1 MSACAGSSTDGLA
14 ASPLVSRPEQ
24 SGPQEHD
31 FFRYF
36 AGQVQMDRAPGRI
49 GFMSTQRRE
58 IRWRRIRCA
67 GRWGQTFLSPVA
79 QRASAIASGGTAP
92 PDFPAWFATNSLQS
106 SFRIVQLDRLVQ
118 LVFVQFVQFV
128 QLVLLVR
135 LVLRHGSPPFG
146 AGPGEAAGRPAN
158 HGFSLPHIPSPS
170 GHARLHPTLPRV
182 PAGRRRWAER
192 YDGKGNLYLQY
203 SA

>member
-14 ASPLVSRPEQ
+14 ASPLVSPGTVRPARAR
-24 SGPQEHD
+24 

-58 IRWRRIRCA
+58 IRWRHIRCA
-67 GRWGQTFLSPVA
+67 GRWGQTFLCPLA

-92 PDFPAWFATNSLQS
+92 PGFPAWFATNSLQS
-106 SFRIVQLDRLVQ
+106 GFRIVQLDRLVQ
-118 LVFVQFVQFV
+118 LLFVQLVQLV

-146 AGPGEAAGRPAN
+146 AVLARQPEDQRITVSPSRTSP
-158 HGFSLPHIPSPS
+158 SLPAS
-170 GHARLHPTLPRV
+170 RVFHPTLPWV

-192 YDGKGNLYLQY
+192 YDGKGNLYLQH
-203 SA
+203 AA

>member
-1 MSACAGSSTDGLA
+1 
-14 ASPLVSRPEQ
+14 
-24 SGPQEHD
+24 
-31 FFRYF
+31 
-36 AGQVQMDRAPGRI
+36 MDRAPGRI

-106 SFRIVQLDRLVQ
+106 GFRIVQLDRLVQ
-118 LVFVQFVQFV
+118 LLFVQLVQLV

-135 LVLRHGSPPFG
+135 LVLRHGSPPFW
-146 AGPGEAAGRPAN
+146 AGPGTTAGRLAN

-170 GHARLHPTLPRV
+170 GLARFHPTLPWV

-203 SA
+203 AA

>member
-14 ASPLVSRPEQ
+14 ASPLVSPGTVRPARAR
-24 SGPQEHD
+24 

-58 IRWRRIRCA
+58 IRWRHIRCA
-67 GRWGQTFLSPVA
+67 GRWGQTFLCPLA

-92 PDFPAWFATNSLQS
+92 PGFPAWFATNSLQS
-106 SFRIVQLDRLVQ
+106 GFRIVQLDRLVQ
-118 LVFVQFVQFV
+118 LLFVQLVQLV

-146 AGPGEAAGRPAN
+146 DGPGATAGRPAN
-158 HGFSLPHIPSPS
+158 HGFSLPHIPFPS
-170 GHARLHPTLPRV
+170 GLACFHPTLPWV

-192 YDGKGNLYLQY
+192 YDGKGNLYLQH

>member
-1 MSACAGSSTDGLA
+1 
-14 ASPLVSRPEQ
+14 
-24 SGPQEHD
+24 
-31 FFRYF
+31 
-36 AGQVQMDRAPGRI
+36 MDRAPGRI

-67 GRWGQTFLSPVA
+67 GRWVTTILSPVA

-106 SFRIVQLDRLVQ
+106 GFRIVQLDRLVQ
-118 LVFVQFVQFV
+118 LLFVQFV

-135 LVLRHGSPPFG
+135 LVLRHASPPFG
-146 AGPGEAAGRPAN
+146 AGLGEASGRPAN
-158 HGFSLPHIPSPS
+158 HGFSLPHLPSPP
-170 GHARLHPTLPRV
+170 GLARLHPTLPRV

-192 YDGKGNLYLQY
+192 YDGKGNLHLQH
-203 SA
+203 AA

>member
-14 ASPLVSRPEQ
+14 ASPLVSPGTVRPARAR
-24 SGPQEHD
+24 

-67 GRWGQTFLSPVA
+67 GRWGKTILSPVA
-79 QRASAIASGGTAP
+79 QRASAIASDGTAP
-92 PDFPAWFATNSLQS
+92 PEFPARFATNSLQS
-106 SFRIVQLDRLVQ
+106 GFRIVQLDRLVQ
-118 LVFVQFVQFV
+118 LVFVQFV

-170 GHARLHPTLPRV
+170 GLARLHPTLPWV

-203 SA
+203 AA

>member
-14 ASPLVSRPEQ
+14 ASPLVSPPEQ

-58 IRWRRIRCA
+58 IRWRHIRCA
-67 GRWGQTFLSPVA
+67 GRWGQPFLSPVA
-79 QRASAIASGGTAP
+79 QRASAVASGGTAP
-92 PDFPAWFATNSLQS
+92 PGFPARFATNSLQS
-106 SFRIVQLDRLVQ
+106 GFRIVQLDRLVQ
-118 LVFVQFVQFV
+118 LLFVQFV

-170 GHARLHPTLPRV
+170 GLARLHPTLPRV

-192 YDGKGNLYLQY
+192 YDGKGNLYLQH
-203 SA
+203 AA

>member
-14 ASPLVSRPEQ
+14 ASPLESPGTVR
-24 SGPQEHD
+24 HARVR
-31 FFRYF
+31 FFRCF
-36 AGQVQMDRAPGRI
+36 AGQVPMDRAPGRI

-58 IRWRRIRCA
+58 IRRRRIRCA
-67 GRWGQTFLSPVA
+67 GRWRQTFLSPIA

-92 PDFPAWFATNSLQS
+92 PDSPAWFATNSLQS
-106 SFRIVQLDRLVQ
+106 GFRIVQLDRLVQ
-118 LVFVQFVQFV
+118 LVFVQFVQ
-128 QLVLLVR
+128 LVLLVR
-135 LVLRHGSPPFG
+135 QVLRHGSPPFG

-158 HGFSLPHIPSPS
+158 HGFSLLHIPSPS

-203 SA
+203 AA